1 MKQLT
6 VENYRCF
13 HRKQNVPLAPLTLL
27 VGENST
33 GKTSILAIIRILF
46 DSLFSYDNLN
56 FKNPPFDLGSFDDIA
71 YRPSEKSNST
81 SSFEAGIDVNQG
93 FRSHFVFKENR
104 TIPRAVQIQLND
116 DNTWI
121 ESYDDDFHKIQI
133 GTPQGVWEIHFDDS
147 NQTRKNSKLP
157 PILGLYYKI
166 IEALK
171 DWSHESPENIIP
183 INESPAFS
191 VQDMNSI
198 LNANYLGITS
208 SDERLFVCAPVRS
221 KPQRTYDQAGWIPDP
236 DGYFAPMFLANTASY
251 DSELW
256 KDLKYELERFGTAAG
271 MFDEIE
277 IKRLGESGSDP
288 FQILVRKFY
297 NQQKGSKQNLIDVG
311 YGVSQVLPILTEL
324 LLSENSYPAMLQ
336 QPEVHLHPKAQAA
349 LGSLF
354 CEIAGQGKQLIVET
368 HSEFILDRIRMDIRD
383 QKTDLTPEDVIILFF
398 ERNDA
403 SVEIHPIHLDE
414 LGNVLNAPDS
424 YGGFF
429 MEESSR
435 SLGF

>member
-56 FKNPPFDLGSFDDIA
+56 FKNPPFDLGNFDDIA

-93 FRSHFVFKENR
+93 FKSHFVFKENR

-121 ESYDDDFHKIQI
+121 ESYDDELHKIQI
-133 GTPQGVWEIHFDDS
+133 GTPQGVWEIPLDDS
-147 NQTRKNSKLP
+147 NQIRTSSKLP
-157 PILGLYYKI
+157 PILGLHYKI

-171 DWSHESPENIIP
+171 EWSGESPENIVP
-183 INESPAFS
+183 IHESPPFS
-191 VQDMNSI
+191 VQDMASI

-236 DGYFAPMFLANTASY
+236 EGYFAPMFLANTASY

-311 YGVSQVLPILTEL
+311 YEVSQVLPILTEL

-354 CEIAGQGKQLIVET
+354 CEIAGQGKQLIV
-368 HSEFILDRIRMDIRD
+368 
-383 QKTDLTPEDVIILFF
+383 
-398 ERNDA
+398 
-403 SVEIHPIHLDE
+403 
-414 LGNVLNAPDS
+414 
-424 YGGFF
+424 
-429 MEESSR
+429 
-435 SLGF
+435 